1 MFSGWQRTGSL
12 VRGERELVLHSS
24 GQDDSSVNYLPLVA
38 GDDSLWRL
46 RCIQDTQSPWW
57 SFPPQWA
64 GWLPTGREGTTTA
77 WRSFPGSQRARLRRP
92 GSHNPPAAGRHRGF
106 SLKTHF
112 NTIWRQNHCGQKKA
126 AFSEILFHLFPSNPH
141 QRSNFSHEKKPV
153 SSFSKWL
160 LLLFEELEKM
170 DSRVSI

>member
-1 MFSGWQRTGSL
+1 MFFLAYWPPAEDCGFHLSRCSLKVFPQLCLVFSL
-12 VRGERELVLHSS
+12 VRGERELLLHSS
-24 GQDDSSVNYLPLVA
+24 GQDYSGVNYLPLVA

-77 WRSFPGSQRARLRRP
+77 WRSFPGSPRARLRRP
-92 GSHNPPAAGRHRGF
+92 GSHSPPAAGRHRNF

-112 NTIWRQNHCGQKKA
+112 NTYSSFQFEDKIIAGKKSSI
-126 AFSEILFHLFPSNPH
+126 FW
-141 QRSNFSHEKKPV
+141 NFIPPV
-153 SSFSKWL
+153 S
-160 LLLFEELEKM
+160 
-170 DSRVSI
+170 